1 MAVIASLL
9 HFYAQHGTPVLGAV
23 AIVACTVL
31 LRFIISYTQARR
43 QFPGPPVY
51 NIFKGNLDE
60 TMANDVHEKWIQ
72 WNREYGHVF
81 QTWNGLFSRV
91 IYIGDPRMIAEIATT
106 NWPKSEAQYEGFRPL
121 DGDALFVQ
129 TNQERWKMQSK
140 RLAPAFQPSVIQS
153 QYGALAKHIRNYV
166 RQLDNAIARGDG
178 DGAVDLSELNILLS
192 IDFIGDIAFGRD
204 FNAINEGRNC
214 RISQL
219 LEMILPELMKCGLFP
234 LRGKIP
240 IRRKTRV
247 MNKAITE
254 LRNLA
259 YDAVKDARRDDGADN
274 GKVKP
279 DKKIFE
285 ILALQKE
292 ADGNYTFNSQE
303 LCDNYVAFLVA
314 GGDPTAHTMSFL
326 IWQALKQPA
335 IYEQLR
341 AEVDAQIPFDVEV
354 ATIEHTKLPYLN
366 MVLKETL
373 RFSSPGFGTFR
384 TCSKDTTVAGVTLP
398 ANTTIALWNPAVHR
412 DPRLWEN
419 PDKFD
424 PERWRSGQQKVRG
437 SYFPFSYGPRSCTGQ
452 GLAMLEMSLTLAT
465 LLRRYD
471 ISLEPG
477 FELEY
482 LPSFT
487 LKPKNGLRVRVRRRE
502 N

>member
-1 MAVIASLL
+1 MAVLSTLVEL
-9 HFYAQHGTPVLGAV
+9 YARYGVPVLGSLAL
-23 AIVACTVL
+23 VACTKVVI
-31 LRFIISYTQARR
+31 FMISYTKARR

-51 NIFKGNLDE
+51 NLFKGNLDE

-91 IYIGDPRMIAEIATT
+91 IYIGDPRMIAEIATA
-106 NWPKSEAQYEGFRPL
+106 NWQKAEAQYDGFRPL

-129 TNQERWKMQSK
+129 TNLERWKMQSK
-140 RLAPAFQPSVIQS
+140 RLAPAFQPSVIAS
-153 QYGALAKHIRNYV
+153 QYTSLAKHIRNYT
-166 RQLDNAIARGDG
+166 RQLDIAARG

-192 IDFIGDIAFGRD
+192 IDFIGDIAFGKE

-240 IRRKTRV
+240 IRKKTRI
-247 MNKAITE
+247 MNKAIAE
-254 LRNLA
+254 LRGMA
-259 YDAVKDARRDDGADN
+259 TDAVKNARKNDGSED

-285 ILALQKE
+285 ILALQRE

-326 IWQALKQPA
+326 IWQALRNPA
-335 IYEQLR
+335 IYEQLK
-341 AEVDAQIPFDVEV
+341 AEVDAQIPFDVEI
-354 ATIEHTKLPYLN
+354 ATLEHAKLPYLN
-366 MVLKETL
+366 MCLKETL

-412 DPRLWEN
+412 DPRLWED

-424 PERWRSGQQKVRG
+424 PERWRSGQPKLRG

-471 ISLEPG
+471 LSLQPG
-477 FELEY
+477 FELQY

-487 LKPKNGLRVRVRRRE
+487 LKPANGLHIHVSRRE
-502 N
+502 S